1 MADAGNGRLKY
12 IGVTGLIVCACLAGY
27 LQQRPALSP
36 STASQL
42 IDGGYLEPA
51 ASVEA
56 SFREVAEQTAAMD
69 LQSVRPLFGMET
81 EPVIG
86 GLESKWRAVELE
98 IGHEEKVLADCRTQK
113 ACPEP
118 ARELLNII
126 AEGGGR
132 TGRARVGLINRA
144 VDLAITPTTDEAQWG
159 VEDRWSSPFETLQ
172 THRGDCEDYAIVKYV
187 ALREAGLSS
196 ADVKIVIL
204 RKLFPSEDHAV
215 AAARVNG
222 EWLILDN
229 RHLTLV
235 RDTDMTRAI
244 PKFQLDDVGVHRFL
258 PSSTSALSIKPAE
271 TSRVAKSESI
281 VSRTFDQGAPG
292 VPPQNRSVGSIW
304 SRAPLAT

>member
-1 MADAGNGRLKY
+1 MADAGSGRLKY

-27 LQQRPALSP
+27 PRQRPALPP
-36 STASQL
+36 STVSRL
-42 IDGGYLEPA
+42 IDGGYQPA
-51 ASVEA
+51 AMIDVWSP
-56 SFREVAEQTAAMD
+56 EVKEQTAAVD
-69 LQSVRPLFGMET
+69 RPPVRSLFGMET
-81 EPVIG
+81 ELVVG
-86 GLESKWRAVELE
+86 GLASKWHAVELE
-98 IGHEEKVLADCRTQK
+98 IGHEEMVLAGCRGQK
-113 ACPEP
+113 SCPEP

-126 AEGGGR
+126 AEAGGR

-144 VDLAITPTTDEAQWG
+144 VDLAITPTADEAQWG
-159 VEDRWSSPFETLQ
+159 VEDHWSSPLETLQ

-229 RHLTLV
+229 LHLTLV

-244 PKFQLDDVGVHRFL
+244 PKFQLDDSGVHRFV
-258 PSSTSALSIKPAE
+258 PTSTSAQI
-271 TSRVAKSESI
+271 AKSESI
-281 VSRTFDQGAPG
+281 VSRNFHQGASGAPA
-292 VPPQNRSVGSIW
+292 QKRSAGSIR
-304 SRAPLAT
+304 SRPPLAT